1 MIALSV
7 PRFAHCDFGLHDRIA
22 FSLDIDVRETPAQ
35 SIELRCVYSEL
46 ECEQLLESTV
56 LEHIDTSGLYRL
68 RLAVDPPS
76 LSGRR
81 DGILFVR
88 ALYSGR
94 QFYQAG
100 FFVHS
105 GRRTRSVLA
114 SSPYVTHD
122 HSVWHQ

>member
-22 FSLDIDVRETPAQ
+22 FS
-35 SIELRCVYSEL
+35 L

-76 LSGRR
+76 L
-81 DGILFVR
+81 
-88 ALYSGR
+88 
-94 QFYQAG
+94 
-100 FFVHS
+100 FVHS